1 MLALKTSF
9 QSLYEQTKQQGHQV
23 CINCP
28 LHQYHKLCED
38 ITGMRNT
45 CTVDVLTFQTL
56 LLHKKLCRTLLT
68 AIFFTCKN
76 PCIKQAIHLLLMND
90 FCTLH
95 TLHVRI
101 LGRHKN

>member
-38 ITGMRNT
+38 ITGTINKIKGDN
-45 CTVDVLTFQTL
+45 CIQNFHLGKYIIGYTVGNLVLWRQ
-56 LLHKKLCRTLLT
+56 
-68 AIFFTCKN
+68 
-76 PCIKQAIHLLLMND
+76 
-90 FCTLH
+90 H
-95 TLHVRI
+95 TVADR
-101 LGRHKN
+101 